1 MGVLDFEELEYQAQT
16 LMAVTKT
23 EYQGQGKLEPRMG
36 PVVPWAIC
44 ENGSTVTQRTV
55 GNQNTLEH
63 QVSGQDSACFR
74 AVSSVNS
81 RCFSITWVASQTC
94 DYWGDLS
101 TLTEI

>member
-1 MGVLDFEELEYQAQT
+1 
-16 LMAVTKT
+16 MAATKT
-23 EYQGQGKLEPRMG
+23 EYQGQGKLESRMG

-44 ENGSTVTQRTV
+44 EDGSTVTQRTV

-63 QVSGQDSACFR
+63 QVSVSACFR

-81 RCFSITWVASQTC
+81 RCFSITWVASRTC

-101 TLTEI
+101 IITEI